1 MTMPSGYLL
10 LQPRALPIALAHRMV
25 LQRPGSVEAEI
36 CASTY
41 ASLSPGDKLRCRAE
55 LHRCQMAMRGQS
67 TAELLM
73 GESS

>member
-1 MTMPSGYLL
+1 MPSGYLL

-25 LQRPGSVEAEI
+25 RQKPGTTEAEV
-36 CASTY
+36 CARIF

-55 LHRCQMAMRGQS
+55 MHKCQMAMRGQS
-67 TAELLM
+67 TAELIM